1 MSTAFSRAAPA
12 PTEAP
17 GSDPTADDDRLRR
30 LAALRAELDRV
41 DDGLH
46 DLLTQRA
53 ELVTQVGALGA
64 KGRVP
69 LRPGR
74 EASIL
79 RRLLVRN
86 RGALAPATL
95 VRVWRELLAGSSAQQ
110 NPMAIVMGDAGLD
123 PVVREHFGA
132 LCRPVPAGSGEA
144 IERVRRG
151 DAALAVLRLPTSEDR
166 WQSDLRGDV
175 HIVAR
180 LPYWSRPG
188 IVEALVVSAAAPDP
202 SGLDRTV
209 IAGVEPCALSAAGL
223 AGAGALAAGLAEVD
237 GFVTQDDPRLVGL
250 SASVLGAYAVPVGDF
265 A

>member
-1 MSTAFSRAAPA
+1 MSIAPSRAAPC
-12 PTEAP
+12 PEP
-17 GSDPTADDDRLRR
+17 SDDDRLAQ

-46 DLLTQRA
+46 DLLMHRA

-79 RRLLVRN
+79 RRLLGRN
-86 RGALAPATL
+86 RGAMAPATV

-110 NPMAIVMGDAGLD
+110 NPMAIVIGDAGLEA
-123 PVVREHFGA
+123 VVREHFGA
-132 LCRPVPAGSGEA
+132 LSRPVATGPGEA
-144 IERVRRG
+144 IVRVRRG
-151 DAALAVLRLPTSEDR
+151 EAALAVLRLPSPEDR
-166 WQSDLRGDV
+166 WPGELHGDV

-188 IVEALVVSAAAPDP
+188 AVEALVVSAAAPDP
-202 SGLDRTV
+202 SGQDRTV
-209 IAGVEPCALSAAGL
+209 IARVEPCALSAAGL
-223 AGAGALAAGLAEVD
+223 AGVGLLADGVAEVD
-237 GFVTQDDPRLVGL
+237 GFVTQDDPRLSGL
-250 SASVLGAYAVPVGDF
+250 GASVLGAYAVPVGDV

>member
-1 MSTAFSRAAPA
+1 MSIASSRIAPVS
-12 PTEAP
+12 TETP
-17 GSDPTADDDRLRR
+17 SPDDERLRQ
-30 LAALRAELDRV
+30 LAVLRAELDRV

-46 DLLTQRA
+46 DMLMHRA

-79 RRLLVRN
+79 RRLLARN

-95 VRVWRELLAGSSAQQ
+95 VRVWREMLAGSSAQQ
-110 NPMAIVMGDAGLD
+110 NPMMIVCGDAGLEA
-123 PVVREHFGA
+123 VVREHFGVLSRTEQA
-132 LCRPVPAGSGEA
+132 RPGEA

-151 DAALAVLRLPTSEDR
+151 DAALAVLRLPSAEER
-166 WQSDLRGDV
+166 WWAALAENV

-188 IVEALVVSAAAPDP
+188 AAEALVVSAAAPDP
-202 SGLDRTV
+202 SGQDRTV
-209 IAGVEPCALSAAGL
+209 IAGAEPCVLGAAGL
-223 AGAGALAAGLAEVD
+223 VGAGLLADGLAEVD
-237 GFVTQDDPRLVGL
+237 GFVTQDDPRLQGL
-250 SASVLGAYAVPVGDF
+250 AALVLGAYAVPVGEF

>member
-1 MSTAFSRAAPA
+1 MSIASSRIAPA
-12 PTEAP
+12 SADSLP
-17 GSDPTADDDRLRR
+17 SDPSADDDRLRQ
-30 LAALRAELDRV
+30 LAVLRAELDRV

-46 DLLTQRA
+46 DMLMHRA

-79 RRLLVRN
+79 RRLLARN
-86 RGALAPATL
+86 RGALAPAIL
-95 VRVWRELLAGSSAQQ
+95 VRIWREMLAGSSAQQ
-110 NPMAIVMGDAGLD
+110 NPMVIVVGDPEL
-123 PVVREHFGA
+123 VVSVREHLGA
-132 LCRPVPAGSGEA
+132 LSRPETAGSSEA

-151 DAALAVLRLPTSEDR
+151 DAALAVLRMPSAEEQ
-166 WQSDLRGDV
+166 WWAELRGDV

-188 IVEALVVSAAAPDP
+188 AVEALVLSAAAPDP
-202 SGLDRTV
+202 SGQDRTV
-209 IAGVEPCALSAAGL
+209 VAGVEPRVLSEAGF
-223 AGAGALAAGLAEVD
+223 AGAALFADGLAEVD
-237 GFVTQDDPRLVGL
+237 GFVMQDDPRWRGM

-265 A
+265 V

>member
-1 MSTAFSRAAPA
+1 MSIASSPA
-12 PTEAP
+12 PVSAVP
-17 GSDPTADDDRLRR
+17 ISDNERLRQ
-30 LAALRAELDRV
+30 LAALRAELDGV
-41 DDGLH
+41 DDRLH
-46 DLLTQRA
+46 DLLMHRA

-79 RRLLVRN
+79 RRLLGRN

-110 NPMAIVMGDAGLD
+110 NPMAIVMGDVGLES
-123 PVVREHFGA
+123 VVREHFGA
-132 LCRPVPAGSGEA
+132 LSRPEPTGPGEA
-144 IERVRRG
+144 IARVRRG
-151 DAALAVLRLPTSEDR
+151 DAALAVLRLPTREDR

-175 HIVAR
+175 HVVAR

-188 IVEALVVSAAAPDP
+188 ADEALVVSAAPPDA

-209 IAGVEPCALSAAGL
+209 IAGAEPCALSAAGL
-223 AGAGALAAGLAEVD
+223 AGAGVLAAGLAEVD
-237 GFVTQDDPRLVGL
+237 GFVTQDDPRLSGL
-250 SASVLGAYAVPVGDF
+250 SASVLGAYAVPVGDV

>member
-1 MSTAFSRAAPA
+1 MSTASSRIAPVSA
-12 PTEAP
+12 EPLR
-17 GSDPTADDDRLRR
+17 SDLSADDERLRQ
-30 LAALRAELDRV
+30 LAVLRAELDRV

-46 DLLTQRA
+46 DMLMHRA

-79 RRLLVRN
+79 RRLLGRN

-95 VRVWRELLAGSSAQQ
+95 VRVWREMLAGSSAQQ
-110 NPMAIVMGDAGLD
+110 NPMAIVVGDAGLD
-123 PVVREHFGA
+123 VVVREHFGA
-132 LCRPVPAGSGEA
+132 LSRAETATPVEA
-144 IERVRRG
+144 IARVRRG
-151 DAALAVLRLPTSEDR
+151 DAALAVLRLPSLEER
-166 WQSDLRGDV
+166 WWDALGGDV

-188 IVEALVVSAAAPDP
+188 AVEALVVSAAAPDP
-202 SGLDRTV
+202 SGQDRTV
-209 IAGVEPCALSAAGL
+209 IAGVEPRVLSAAGL
-223 AGAGALAAGLAEVD
+223 VVAGLLADGLAEVD
-237 GFVTQDDPRLVGL
+237 GFVMQDDPRLRGM

-265 A
+265 E